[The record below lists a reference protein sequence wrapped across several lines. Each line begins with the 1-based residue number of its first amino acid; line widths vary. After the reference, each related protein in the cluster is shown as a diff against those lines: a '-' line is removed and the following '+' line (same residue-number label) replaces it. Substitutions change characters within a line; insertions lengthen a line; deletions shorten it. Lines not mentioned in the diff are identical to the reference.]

1 MTGTIRSI
9 FAAALVAGLCVAL
22 PATAG
27 VVIQGTRVVYPSQ
40 DKEVTVKL
48 SNEGK
53 KPALVQFW
61 LDDGDEKS
69 TPETARVPF
78 TSTPPIFRLEPGKG
92 QAVRVMQTGQALPAD
107 KESLFWVNVLE
118 VPPKADDAQA
128 ANRLQF
134 AFRTRIKLFYRPQGL
149 AGNVADAPGKL
160 AWRWGG
166 SVTAP
171 SLVVSNPTPYH
182 VNFASMSVSAG
193 GKTFNVEGGGMVAP
207 NGEVTFTPKGLAS
220 RDAKEVSFQTI
231 SDYGAVKDGTAP
243 IGG

>member
-9 FAAALVAGLCVAL
+9 FAAALVASLCVVL

-48 SNEGK
+48 SNEGA

-61 LDDGDEKS
+61 LDDGDDKS

-92 QAVRVMQTGQALPAD
+92 QAVRVMYTGQTLPAD
-107 KESLFWVNVLE
+107 RETLYWVNVLE
-118 VPPKADDAQA
+118 VPPKASDAEA
-128 ANRLQF
+128 SNRLQF
-134 AFRTRIKLFYRPQGL
+134 AFRTRIKLFYRPKGL
-149 AGNVADAPGKL
+149 DGNVADAPGKL
-160 AWRWGG
+160 AWRWSG
-166 SVTAP
+166 STSAP
-171 SLVVSNPTPYH
+171 SLVVNNPTPYY
-182 VNFASMSVSAG
+182 VNFASVSVKAG
-193 GKTFNVEGGGMVAP
+193 SKSYVVEEGGMVAP
-207 NGEVTFTPKGLAS
+207 HGEATFTPKGLTS
-220 RDAKEVSFQTI
+220 RDAKEVSFQWIT
-231 SDYGAVKDGTAP
+231 DYGAVKDSTAP

>member
-9 FAAALVAGLCVAL
+9 FAAALVACSAVAL
-22 PATAG
+22 PVAAG

-48 SNEGK
+48 ANEGA

-92 QAVRVMQTGQALPAD
+92 QAVRVMHTGQALPAD
-107 KESLFWVNVLE
+107 VESLYWVNVLE
-118 VPPKADDAQA
+118 VPPKATDSES
-128 ANRLQF
+128 ANLLQF
-134 AFRTRIKLFYRPQGL
+134 AFRTRIKLFYRPKGL
-149 AGNVADAPGKL
+149 PGNVADAPASL
-160 AWRWGG
+160 SWRWGG
-166 SVTAP
+166 TATAP
-171 SLVVSNPTPYH
+171 TLVVKNPTPYH
-182 VNFASMSVSAG
+182 VNFASVSVSAG
-193 GKTFNVEGGGMVAP
+193 GKVFNVEGGGMVAP
-207 NGEVTFTPKGLAS
+207 NGEATFEPKGLAS

-243 IGG
+243 LGS